1 MSSFHKDLC
10 VLRDGRGWGSLTSF
24 GRACILGCC
33 YFLVENVKAGLLL
46 DDFSKR
52 IAAAPSSFLAWRALR
67 ESFLI
72 THPSPKWS
80 LDLLVCLH
88 LPIQSRE
95 TDLLGSS
102 PPL

>member
-1 MSSFHKDLC
+1 M
-10 VLRDGRGWGSLTSF
+10 
-24 GRACILGCC
+24 
-33 YFLVENVKAGLLL
+33 ENVKAGLLL